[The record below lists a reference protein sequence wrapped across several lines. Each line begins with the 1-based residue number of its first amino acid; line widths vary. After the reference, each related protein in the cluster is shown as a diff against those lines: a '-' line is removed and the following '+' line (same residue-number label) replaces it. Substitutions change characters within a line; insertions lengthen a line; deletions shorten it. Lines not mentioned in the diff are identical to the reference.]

1 MIFLQTETALIYD
14 AVRLFSKALHE
25 LDLSQNIDISPLS
38 CDGQY
43 TWQHGNS
50 LVNFMKMV
58 RQSFGPEWTTLIGWD
73 PSRHCALIG

>member
-1 MIFLQTETALIYD
+1 MVQRNILIFLQTETALIYD

-43 TWQHGNS
+43 TWKHGNS
-50 LVNFMKMV
+50 LVNFMKLV
-58 RQSFGPEWTTLIGWD
+58 TVTVTGTTLLYRCFVR
-73 PSRHCALIG
+73 SR